1 LTNDFTVNATS
12 GYEPRFYYTR
22 LIALLGHVA
31 PLPVVC
37 FVLTVLQNAAMA
49 AVTVVVGRRL
59 FKSDDAALAGAVL
72 VLSVTA
78 TDLGEDGFLLSSC
91 LLPATLVTPLVL
103 LALWQGVENRPVVC
117 AALAAV
123 AALVHPLIG
132 LALGA
137 IGLATSLLSV
147 LFRISPEGGPAYT
160 ARSLFPSLLSWGLRF
175 SPTVSGCGGSI
186 KSSRTA
192 NSSTYTGGS
201 GAPTTSFQVS
211 SSRKTMTLS
220 PCYLLQP
227 VRRGSGGDESRKRT
241 GVWRPAS

>member
-1 LTNDFTVNATS
+1 LRAIDPSYLTNDFTVNATS

-160 ARSLFPSLLSWGLRF
+160 ARSLFPSLLSGLGF
-175 SPTVSGCGGSI
+175 
-186 KSSRTA
+186 A
-192 NSSTYTGGS
+192 LFAY
-201 GAPTTSFQVS
+201 
-211 SSRKTMTLS
+211 
-220 PCYLLQP
+220 
-227 VRRGSGGDESRKRT
+227 
-241 GVWRPAS
+241 GVWLWRQHQILSNRQFVDLYGWLRCPHHIIPSQFKPQDYDSFALLFAAAGASWVWW